1 MLSHQFKR
9 RGLTLEIILSEGL
22 IRLYKSSV
30 NTLQIS
36 NQEMLTTG
44 KRLYLFLNIY
54 LFYFWQCWVFFAVC
68 RLSLVAES
76 RGDYSEHELLIAVSS
91 LVAEHWL

>member
-1 MLSHQFKR
+1 M
-9 RGLTLEIILSEGL
+9 EIILSEGL

-91 LVAEHWL
+91 LVAEHRL

>member
-1 MLSHQFKR
+1 M
-9 RGLTLEIILSEGL
+9 TLSEGL

-36 NQEMLTTG
+36 NQETLTTG

-54 LFYFWQCWVFFAVC
+54 LFYFWQFWVFFAVC

-76 RGDYSEHELLIAVSS
+76 RGDYLSRAWASHCGVFSCCR
-91 LVAEHWL
+91 AEALGLPAQ

>member
-1 MLSHQFKR
+1 MLSHQFKC

-91 LVAEHWL
+91 LVAEHRL